1 MKKEKLKRKN
11 ILIALVLLAALYL
24 IYIFAEAFRAVE
36 IPERRGITSGRFC
49 YAPAQPSLNASTAIS
64 QYRAKI

>member
-24 IYIFAEAFRAVE
+24 IYIFVRYWDIAVEAFKEGWA
-36 IPERRGITSGRFC
+36 G
-49 YAPAQPSLNASTAIS
+49 A
-64 QYRAKI
+64 

>member
-24 IYIFAEAFRAVE
+24 IYIFVQYWDIAVEAFKAGWE
-36 IPERRGITSGRFC
+36 S
-49 YAPAQPSLNASTAIS
+49 A
-64 QYRAKI
+64 